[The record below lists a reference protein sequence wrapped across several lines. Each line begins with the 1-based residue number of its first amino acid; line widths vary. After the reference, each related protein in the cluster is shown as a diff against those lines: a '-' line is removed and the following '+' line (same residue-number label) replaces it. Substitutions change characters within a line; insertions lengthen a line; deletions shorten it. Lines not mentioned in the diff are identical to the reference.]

1 MKFALTMIICSNLTG
16 QCIPPY
22 TQGLYEDPY
31 TCLNAGYQQSIKIA
45 ENLGA
50 EHVNKYYT
58 AIRFSCDQYQEE
70 PKTDT

>member
-1 MKFALTMIICSNLTG
+1 MKYILTMIVCSNLTG

-22 TQGLYEDPY
+22 TQGIFEDPY
-31 TCLNAGYQQSIKIA
+31 SCMLGGHLQSIKISQK
-45 ENLGA
+45 LGA

>member
-1 MKFALTMIICSNLTG
+1 MKYILTMIVCSNLTG

-22 TQGLYEDPY
+22 TQGIFEDPY
-31 TCLNAGYQQSIKIA
+31 SCMLGGHLQSIKISQK
-45 ENLGA
+45 LGA

-58 AIRFSCDQYQEE
+58 SIRFSCDQYLEE

>member
-1 MKFALTMIICSNLTG
+1 MEYILTMIVCSNLTG

-22 TQGLYEDPY
+22 TQGIFEDPY
-31 TCLNAGYQQSIKIA
+31 SCMLGGHLQSIKISQK
-45 ENLGA
+45 LGA

-58 AIRFSCDQYQEE
+58 SIRFSCDQYLEE

>member
-1 MKFALTMIICSNLTG
+1 MKYILTMIICSNLTG

-22 TQGLYEDPY
+22 TQGIFEDPY
-31 TCLNAGYQQSIKIA
+31 SCMLGGHLQSIKISQ
-45 ENLGA
+45 NLGA

-58 AIRFSCDQYQEE
+58 SIRFSCDQYLEE

>member
-22 TQGLYEDPY
+22 TQGIFEDPY
-31 TCLNAGYQQSIKIA
+31 SCMLGGHLQSIKISQK
-45 ENLGA
+45 LGA

-58 AIRFSCDQYQEE
+58 SIRFSCDQYLEE

>member
-1 MKFALTMIICSNLTG
+1 MKFILTMIICSNLTG

-22 TQGLYEDPY
+22 TQGIFEDPY
-31 TCLNAGYQQSIKIA
+31 SCMLGGHLQSIKILQK
-45 ENLGA
+45 LGA

-58 AIRFSCDQYQEE
+58 SIRFSCDQYLEE

>member
-22 TQGLYEDPY
+22 TQGIYEDPY
-31 TCLNAGYQQSIKIA
+31 SCMLGGHLQSIKISQK
-45 ENLGA
+45 LGA

-58 AIRFSCDQYQEE
+58 SIRFSCDQYLEE